1 MERITGYVFTMFYT
15 NVETKTQDFTV
26 FLDQGKYPSPSSLDL
41 LINKL
46 KVNNPGIN
54 LKIDFIQPHGY
65 HDADKEEFYKTIL
78 YAPSKSVSILL

>member
-15 NVETKTQDFTV
+15 NVETQTQDFTV
-26 FLDQGKYPSPSSLDL
+26 FVDQGKYPSLSSLNL

-46 KVNNPGIN
+46 KVKNPGIN

-65 HDADKEEFYKTIL
+65 HDVDKDDFYETIL
-78 YAPSKSVSILL
+78 YATSNSVSILL